1 MRDRLDRPGYVL
13 VAVRGFILGMGYKY
27 PINED
32 PVSNFN
38 QEGKLLQETT
48 RSSILKNLRIRRRQ
62 YSPISQDLKLATTQ
76 RRHLMRRQR
85 RRAPTTSDQALL
97 TRVSRLAHLIGTLIT
112 SVALPRRAALGEAVV
127 LVTVE
132 VRAPKEQRH
141 DDEWFE
147 ERSDTH
153 RGLFRVVRSDPGGLG
168 LVERWKG
175 SELSGD
181 IDASLGRVRRRRM

>member
-1 MRDRLDRPGYVL
+1 MRC
-13 VAVRGFILGMGYKY
+13 KY

-32 PVSNFN
+32 PVSDFH
-38 QEGKLLQETT
+38 QEGELLQETT
-48 RSSILKNLRIRRRQ
+48 RSPILKNLRIRRRQ
-62 YSPISQDLKLATTQ
+62 NSPISQDLKLATTQ

-132 VRAPKEQRH
+132 VGAAKEQRH

-181 IDASLGRVRRRRM
+181 IDASLGRF